1 MRDQERSMFR
11 TSNPAMNE
19 GVFEHPVMESA
30 DPMTLAGTIQKTGFL
45 LLMLLATAGAG
56 WMFPSYA
63 GLIGG
68 VIVAIILG
76 FVIGFKAHLAP
87 VLAPA
92 YALVEG
98 YVVGVISFIAASSL
112 AKTAYA
118 GAVPIAVA
126 GTMVTLAVMLTLY
139 ATRII
144 RVTET
149 MRSVIIG
156 LTAAVALLYL
166 FSFVVGLFAP
176 AFVSAFPIYQSG
188 LIGIVFSVIVI
199 GIAAFNFLLD
209 FDLIERGVGNRAPK
223 YMEWYAGFGLLVT
236 MVWLYIEIL
245 RLLMKLANN
254 R

>member
-1 MRDQERSMFR
+1 MRNQERNMFR

-19 GVFEHPVMESA
+19 SVFEHPVMEST
-30 DPMTLAGTIQKTGFL
+30 DPMTLSGTIQKTGL
-45 LLMLLATAGAG
+45 LLVMLLATAAMG
-56 WMFPSYA
+56 WMFPSYG

-68 VIVAIILG
+68 VLVAIVLG

-87 VLAPA
+87 VLAPI
-92 YALVEG
+92 YALTEG
-98 YVVGVISFIAASSL
+98 YVVGVISIMTATSL
-112 AKTAYA
+112 ARTAYA

-126 GTMVTLAVMLTLY
+126 GTMITLGVMLTLY

-156 LTAAVALLYL
+156 LTAAVVLLYL

-176 AFVSAFPIYQSG
+176 AFVSAFPIYSSG
-188 LIGIVFSVIVI
+188 PVGIAFSVIVI

-245 RLLMKLANN
+245 RLLAKLANN

>member
-1 MRDQERSMFR
+1 
-11 TSNPAMNE
+11 MNE
-19 GVFEHPVMESA
+19 SVFEHPVMEST
-30 DPMTLAGTIQKTGFL
+30 DPMTLSGTIQKTGL
-45 LLMLLATAGAG
+45 LLVMLLATAAMG
-56 WMFPSYA
+56 WMFPSYG

-68 VIVAIILG
+68 VLVTIVLG

-87 VLAPA
+87 VLAPI
-92 YALVEG
+92 YALIEG
-98 YVVGVISFIAASSL
+98 YVVGVISIMTATSL
-112 AKTAYA
+112 ARTAYA

-126 GTMVTLAVMLTLY
+126 GTMITLGVMLTLY

-156 LTAAVALLYL
+156 LTAAVVLLYL

-176 AFVSAFPIYQSG
+176 AFVSAFPIYSSG
-188 LIGIVFSVIVI
+188 PVGIAFSVIVI

-245 RLLMKLANN
+245 RLLAKLANN

>member
-1 MRDQERSMFR
+1 MFR

-19 GVFEHPVMESA
+19 SVFGHPVMESA
-30 DPMTLAGTIQKTGFL
+30 DPMTLTGTIRKTGL
-45 LLMLLATAGAG
+45 LLVMLLATATLG
-56 WMFPSYA
+56 WMFPSYG
-63 GLIGG
+63 GLIGA
-68 VIVAIILG
+68 VLVAIVLG

-87 VLAPA
+87 ILAPV

-98 YVVGVISFIAASSL
+98 YVVGVISVVTAKSL
-112 AKTAYA
+112 ATTAYA

-126 GTMVTLAVMLTLY
+126 GPLITLGVMLTLY
-139 ATRII
+139 ATRVI
-144 RVTET
+144 RVTEK

-156 LTAAVALLYL
+156 LTAAVVLLYL

-176 AFVSAFPIYQSG
+176 AFVSAFPIYSSG
-188 LIGIVFSVIVI
+188 PVGIAFSVIVI

-245 RLLMKLANN
+245 RLLAKLANN